1 MKVVVVGGT
10 GQIGRKLVKKL
21 REDVFATVPASLD
34 DGVNT
39 ITGEGLAA
47 VVENASVVVDV
58 SNSPSFEDGAA
69 LEFFDTSTRNI
80 LEAETAAGVRHHV
93 ALSVVGAERLADSG
107 YLRAKLAQEKLI
119 EGSPIPYSIVRA
131 TQFLEFIGSI
141 ADAASEGDK
150 VRVAPVLIQPIAA
163 EDVASALGEISLGP
177 PVNGIVE
184 VAGPEQFRF
193 DELVRR
199 WLDVRHDPREV
210 ISDSHARYYG
220 AELQE
225 RTLLPG
231 DEATLAETHFERW
244 LWKSEPGHSEN

>member
-1 MKVVVVGGT
+1 MKIVVVGGS
-10 GQIGRKLVKKL
+10 GLIGRKLVKRL
-21 REDVFATVPASLD
+21 REHVFATVPASLD

-39 ITGEGLAA
+39 LTGEGLAA
-47 VVENASVVVDV
+47 VVEDASVVVDV
-58 SNSPSFEDGAA
+58 SNSPSVEEGAA

-80 LEAETAAGVRHHV
+80 LEAETAAGVGHHV
-93 ALSVVGAERLADSG
+93 GLSVVGAERLADSG

-119 EGSPIPYSIVRA
+119 EGSPIPYSIVHA
-131 TQFLEFIGSI
+131 TQFFEFIGSI

-177 PVNGIVE
+177 PVNGIFE

-199 WLDVRHDPREV
+199 WLTVRHDAREV
-210 ISDSHARYYG
+210 ISDSHGRYYG
-220 AELQE
+220 AELHE

-231 DEATLAETHFERW
+231 DDATLAETHFEHWLRW
-244 LWKSEPGHSEN
+244 